1 MKNSSLSDR
10 CRRLG
15 SWLFLATFAA
25 FCLAQEVV
33 QDKVQDKVPE
43 KVEEK
48 VDEKVPEK
56 VNAGIEAP
64 SPAKPPVQDIFA
76 VRTWAPAQVEP
87 VALKEAPPK
96 RPQVPQLPF
105 RFIGKIADPD
115 KSMAFLLGKDGR
127 ILSVSVG
134 DVIGGVY
141 LVEKYERAHLYFIY
155 KPMKARQ
162 SLFVGSA
169 S

>member
-1 MKNSSLSDR
+1 MSHLRLSERFSSLGLSP
-10 CRRLG
+10 
-15 SWLFLATFAA
+15 FLAVFVVLCFA
-25 FCLAQEVV
+25 LGN
-33 QDKVQDKVPE
+33 
-43 KVEEK
+43 
-48 VDEKVPEK
+48 
-56 VNAGIEAP
+56 VNAEIETPLPP
-64 SPAKPPVQDIFA
+64 SPPVQDIFA
-76 VRTWAPAQVEP
+76 VRTWTPAQVEP
-87 VALKEAPPK
+87 VAVKEILPK

-115 KSMAFLLGKDGR
+115 KSIAFLLGKGDR
-127 ILSVSVG
+127 ILSVSVD

>member
-1 MKNSSLSDR
+1 MNYSALFVHIS
-10 CRRLG
+10 RLG
-15 SWLFLATFAA
+15 LLLFLTVFAVQ
-25 FCLAQEVV
+25 CIAQGNEDP
-33 QDKVQDKVPE
+33 QIKTP
-43 KVEEK
+43 
-48 VDEKVPEK
+48 P
-56 VNAGIEAP
+56 
-64 SPAKPPVQDIFA
+64 KPPVQDIFA

-87 VALKEAPPK
+87 ETVKEVQPK

-115 KSMAFLLGKDGR
+115 KSMAFLLGKGDR
-127 ILSVSVG
+127 IMSVSVG
-134 DVIGGVY
+134 DVIGGIY

>member
-1 MKNSSLSDR
+1 MKPFAWSKR
-10 CRRLG
+10 FGCIG
-15 SWLFLATFAA
+15 LFLLLSPFAEQ
-25 FCLAQEVV
+25 CLAQ
-33 QDKVQDKVPE
+33 DK
-43 KVEEK
+43 
-48 VDEKVPEK
+48 
-56 VNAGIEAP
+56 ATAP
-64 SPAKPPVQDIFA
+64 LETPPATKPPVQDIFA
-76 VRTWAPAQVEP
+76 VRTWAPPAPVEP
-87 VALKEAPPK
+87 AAVKEALPK

-115 KSMAFLLGKDGR
+115 QSMAFLLGQGNR

-134 DVIGGVY
+134 DVIGGKY

-162 SLFVGSA
+162 SLFVGSE